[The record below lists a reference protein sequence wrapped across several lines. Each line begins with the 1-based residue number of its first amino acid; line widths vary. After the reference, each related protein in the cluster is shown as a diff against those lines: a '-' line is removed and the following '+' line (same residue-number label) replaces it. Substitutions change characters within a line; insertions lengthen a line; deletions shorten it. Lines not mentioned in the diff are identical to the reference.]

1 MILFLHNPVRATR
14 SPLASGCGVTLY
26 IEVSV
31 CVVSEPVSGS
41 QCPAISFHLILFLR
55 YCKGCDVYRK
65 LWVFCGGSSFD
76 TGFLSMIPL

>member
-1 MILFLHNPVRATR
+1 MILFLHNPVR
-14 SPLASGCGVTLY
+14 ASGCGVTLY

-55 YCKGCDVYRK
+55 YCKGCDGVYRK